1 MHWWNLSRTTF
12 TLHQLNTFN
21 TRKQKEGE
29 TIAEFVAELKRLSE
43 HCKFGA
49 TLEEMP
55 RDQLLCGVRD
65 RRLQQKLLAE
75 SADLT
80 WKKAFETAKA
90 LETAER
96 NAKELQAAQVPKSA
110 TVHAVHSKPQERRS
124 PSSPRTCYRCGGNNH
139 HPSKCRFKDAECH
152 YCKKRGHIVRVC
164 RSKAQA
170 AGRKQP
176 RRTHQLTEESQP
188 EAEPDD
194 DTTYSLYRTSA
205 SENKATKPIMATM
218 LINQAEVQMEV
229 DTGASYSVIS
239 KKLIISCGDAGT
251 SVELDLPDISIPG
264 ANPVDDD
271 PPIEPMPR
279 RSTPNAL
286 PSWPFHAWF
295 TLRGE
300 ECSKLWNLNY
310 ICVYLILVW

>member
-1 MHWWNLSRTTF
+1 MVAKHGTIGEFDSNCEDWTSYTERLTQYFVANDVDNAAKKRAILLSICGASTYQLIRNLVAPAKPSEKTF
-12 TLHQLNTFN
+12 DALVKLVKDHLHPPPAVAFQRYTFN

-96 NAKELQAAQVPKSA
+96 NAKELQAAQVPKFA
-110 TVHAVHSKPQERRS
+110 TVHAVHPKPQERRS

-176 RRTHQLTEESQP
+176 RTHQLTEESQP

-239 KKLIISCGDAGT
+239 KK
-251 SVELDLPDISIPG
+251 
-264 ANPVDDD
+264 
-271 PPIEPMPR
+271 
-279 RSTPNAL
+279 
-286 PSWPFHAWF
+286 
-295 TLRGE
+295 
-300 ECSKLWNLNY
+300 NL
-310 ICVYLILVW
+310 